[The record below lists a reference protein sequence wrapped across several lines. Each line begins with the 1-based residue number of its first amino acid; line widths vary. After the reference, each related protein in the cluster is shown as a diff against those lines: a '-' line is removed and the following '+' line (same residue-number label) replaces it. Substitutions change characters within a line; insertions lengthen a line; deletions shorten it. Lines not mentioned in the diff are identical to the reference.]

1 LLDIAVVASDVAK
14 WRSAWWRLGCG
25 GLDLTL
31 ILVLD
36 FVLGYF
42 CDIVCWTH
50 VCMLEIFLEFLQGS
64 FLFNYLN
71 FNLFISLCRDLQ
83 KNSHPSSGRI
93 I

>member
-42 CDIVCWTH
+42 CDIVLLDSCLH
-50 VCMLEIFLEFLQGS
+50 AGDVSRIFARQF
-64 FLFNYLN
+64 FV
-71 FNLFISLCRDLQ
+71 
-83 KNSHPSSGRI
+83 
-93 I
+93 